1 MDRWLGRYSEPLY
14 SIMRLIAGLLFS
26 FHGAQ
31 KLFGAFGGQQMV
43 SNPKMLLAGIVEI
56 SGLLVAVGLGAS
68 WAAFVASG
76 EMAFAYFTAHAP
88 GGLLPIVNKGEL
100 AVLYCFVFLYI
111 AARGSGW
118 WSVDALLLG
127 KPARVS
133 GLTAAADSRAGSAS
147 RGGAH

>member
-14 SIMRLIAGLLFS
+14 SIMRLVVGLLFS

-31 KLFGAFGGQQMV
+31 KLFGAFGGHT
-43 SNPKMLLAGIVEI
+43 SLSDPKMLLAGIIEI
-56 SGLLVAVGLGAS
+56 AGVLVAIGLWAS

-76 EMAFAYFTAHAP
+76 EMAVAYFMVHAP

-111 AARGSGW
+111 AARGSGL
-118 WSVDALLLG
+118 WSVDAMLG
-127 KPARVS
+127 RTPR
-133 GLTAAADSRAGSAS
+133 R
-147 RGGAH
+147 R